1 MYNRK
6 MKIIRLNEVNST
18 HTYLKEYIQTNGYVE
33 PLCIVTDYQTNGI
46 GSRGNSWTGKKG
58 NLFFSFVISIDELPE
73 DLPLQTISIYVS
85 YILKSI
91 LKNLGSNVWIKWPND
106 FYINNKKIGGT
117 ITNMSKNLVYCG
129 IGLNLLEVEEDF
141 GKLDI
146 KVDVDNLLQNYFL
159 ELEKKISW
167 KQIFSDFKIEFQ
179 LSKKFQTTID
189 NQKVSL
195 EQAILNE
202 DGSIQVNNKK
212 VFSLR

>member
-73 DLPLQTISIYVS
+73 DLPIQTISIYVS

-146 KVDVDNLLQNYFL
+146 KVDIYNLLQNYFL

-179 LSKKFQTTID
+179 FSKKFQTTID

-195 EQAILNE
+195 EHAILNE